1 MKRVSLILVAAVILS
16 ASCKKSGS
24 NAKLATNIDSVSYA
38 LGVNIG
44 ESMYKQ
50 NEKDFNPEFI
60 KQGYAAMFD
69 SSSLIKPEEALKLL
83 KDYFQKKQKA
93 KEEKS
98 LKEGADFLAANKSAE
113 GVVTLPSGLQYKVI
127 KNGTGLMPKET
138 DKVSVHYT
146 GKLIDGTVFESTEG
160 KEPAS
165 FPVNGVIK
173 GWVEAL
179 QLMPVGSKWTLYIPS
194 ELAYGANPRPGG
206 AIEPNMALVFDIEL
220 LSIDKDV
227 PNKDQKKI
235 K

>member
-1 MKRVSLILVAAVILS
+1 
-16 ASCKKSGS
+16 
-24 NAKLATNIDSVSYA
+24 
-38 LGVNIG
+38 
-44 ESMYKQ
+44 MYKQ
-50 NEKDFNPEFI
+50 KEKDFNPEFI

-83 KDYFQKKQKA
+83 QDYFQKKQKA
-93 KEEKS
+93 KEENS

-146 GKLIDGTVFESTEG
+146 GKLINGTVFESTEG

-206 AIEPNMALVFDIEL
+206 PIEPNMALVFDIEL

>member
-1 MKRVSLILVAAVILS
+1 MKRISLVLAVAVIFS
-16 ASCKKSGS
+16 VSCKKIG
-24 NAKLATNIDSVSYA
+24 NKAKLETNLDSVSYA

-50 NEKDFNPEFI
+50 NEKEFNAELI
-60 KQGYAAMFD
+60 KQGYESMFD
-69 SSSLIKPEEALKLL
+69 SSSAVKPEEALKLL
-83 KDYFQKKQKA
+83 QDYFMRKQKA
-93 KEEKS
+93 VEEKT
-98 LKEGADFLAANKSAE
+98 LKAGQEFLEKNKTVE
-113 GVVTLPSGLQYKVI
+113 GVVTLPSGLQYQVI
-127 KNGTGLMPKET
+127 KTGTGAMPKET

-179 QLMPVGSKWTLYIPS
+179 QLMPVGSKWTLFIPS
-194 ELAYGANPRPGG
+194 DLAYGINPRPGG
-206 AIEPNMALVFDIEL
+206 PIEPNMALIFDIEL

-227 PNKDQKKI
+227 PNKDTKKI